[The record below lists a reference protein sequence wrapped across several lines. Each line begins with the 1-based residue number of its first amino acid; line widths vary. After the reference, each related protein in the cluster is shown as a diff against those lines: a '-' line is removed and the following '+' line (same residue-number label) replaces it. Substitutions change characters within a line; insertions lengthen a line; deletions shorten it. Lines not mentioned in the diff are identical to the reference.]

1 VTTAPADP
9 LTVHCADCGAQAGEP
24 CERAVSWAPALRPAA
39 RKPHAARIEAAEAY
53 RAAVIARMDGLEAG
67 Q

>member
-1 VTTAPADP
+1 MTTETADP
-9 LTVHCADCGAQAGEP
+9 LAAYCTRCGASPGEP
-24 CERAVSWAPALRPAA
+24 CERAISWAPALRPAA

-53 RAAVIARMDGLEAG
+53 RAAVIARMDDLEAG